1 MSDCLLIRADASTR
15 IGTGHV
21 MRCLALAQA
30 WRQSGGS
37 AIFASA
43 EIPAALEA
51 RLAGEGFQ
59 SVRLSVTPGTKE
71 DAAKT
76 GETAKSQNA
85 SWIVADGY
93 NFGLDYQRII
103 KAAGLRLLFPDD
115 YGHAEEYVA
124 DFVLNQ
130 NLTANAALYARRGPH
145 TRLLLGTRYVLL
157 REEFLRWKDWRREI
171 PPVARKVLVTLG
183 GADPDNVTGK
193 VIQAL
198 RGLDVEVKI
207 VIGGSNPHLEQLR
220 SQVSS
225 VIRDPSSLTL
235 LTDVTN
241 MPELMA
247 WADAAVAA
255 GGSTSWELAFMGL
268 PSLAIVLADNQL
280 EVAASLERAG
290 VTINLGEQKRLKIE
304 GATETVQA
312 LLADHSRRENMS
324 RRGRQL
330 VDGLGVQR
338 VLMRMRAPQ
347 LGLRRAQAEDSRLI
361 WGWANDPEL
370 RAASFSP
377 EPIPWENHVRWYAG
391 KSVDPLCFFYVA
403 TNGCGQPIG
412 QVRFELANHEAVISV
427 SLAPAARGKGYG
439 AALIVRGIEQLFS
452 ESGADLVHA
461 YIKTDNSTSVRAFEK
476 ADFEDAGLKTIRGDQ
491 ARHFVFRRKS
501 T

>member
-1 MSDCLLIRADASTR
+1 MQVVFRVDASTF

-30 WRQSGGS
+30 WRRTGGS

-43 EIPAALEA
+43 EIAAALEV
-51 RLAGEGFQ
+51 RLRGEGFQ
-59 SVRLSVTPGTKE
+59 TVGLSVTPGGVE
-71 DAAKT
+71 DAAITVELARK
-76 GETAKSQNA
+76 QNA
-85 SWIVADGY
+85 SWIVADSY
-93 NFGLDYQRII
+93 KFGMDYQRIL
-103 KAAGLRLLFPDD
+103 KAAGLNLLFLDD
-115 YGHAEEYVA
+115 YGHAGDYDA
-124 DFVLNQ
+124 DFILNQ
-130 NLTANAALYARRGPH
+130 NLTADAALYARRSPR

-157 REEFLRWKDWRREI
+157 REEFLHGRDWKREI
-171 PPVARKVLVTLG
+171 PSVARKVLVTLG

-207 VIGGSNPHLEQLR
+207 VVGGSNPHLEQIR

-225 VIRDPSSLTL
+225 LSPDSSSLAL

-247 WADAAVAA
+247 WADVAIAA

-268 PSLAIVLADNQL
+268 PGLVIVLADNQL

-290 VTINLGEQKRLKIE
+290 VAVNLGEQKRLEITGVAE
-304 GATETVQA
+304 AVQA
-312 LLADHSRRENMS
+312 LLANHPRRENMS

-330 VDGLGVQR
+330 VDGRGAQR
-338 VLMRMRAPQ
+338 VLMRMRATQ
-347 LGLRRAQAEDSRLI
+347 LELRRARGEDCRLI
-361 WGWANDPEL
+361 WEWANDPEL
-370 RAASFSP
+370 RAVSFSS

-391 KSVDPLCFFYVA
+391 KSVHPACFFYVA

-427 SLAPAARGKGYG
+427 SLAPSSRGKGYG
-439 AALIVRGIEQLFS
+439 TALIVRGIEQFFS
-452 ESGADLVHA
+452 ESGADLIHA

-476 ADFEDAGLKTIRGDQ
+476 ADFKDAGLKTVGGHQ
-491 ARHFVFRRKS
+491 ARHFVFKKKS
-501 T
+501 A